1 MEKMLIA
8 NARILDPSCEPPVDF
23 IGDILIEGDRIIKV
37 GSNLAQTKIAQG
49 AQHDASDFVQHRIS
63 GHPRSPA

>member
-1 MEKMLIA
+1 MLIA

-49 AQHDASDFVQHRIS
+49 AQHIDASGLCAAPGIS

>member
-37 GSNLAQTKIAQG
+37 GSNLAQTNTMQRLTTN
-49 AQHDASDFVQHRIS
+49 FL
-63 GHPRSPA
+63 

>member
-37 GSNLAQTKIAQG
+37 GSNLAQTKIAETFETMTKTPP
-49 AQHDASDFVQHRIS
+49 DFK
-63 GHPRSPA
+63 